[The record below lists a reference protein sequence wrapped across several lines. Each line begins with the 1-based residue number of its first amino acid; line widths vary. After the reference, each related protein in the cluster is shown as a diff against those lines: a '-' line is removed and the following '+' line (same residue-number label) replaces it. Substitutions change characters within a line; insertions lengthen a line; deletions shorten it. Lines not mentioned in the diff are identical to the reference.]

1 MRSRLVHEWRGV
13 VGGWYFVPFQTRR
26 KPQRQ
31 DFGVRLKSCRLNLR
45 SPGQSSIYRN
55 PSIVFPRGLLLF
67 RLSSFSR
74 WLPSTSPWL
83 SSATAKHV
91 AAKAPKLLPFSTF
104 ILTVGPW
111 NVYGTR
117 KLTAAKSK
125 DRGHVFGDGF
135 GILSQEKIV
144 WEAARVSR
152 SKCSFPPARILRRC
166 FCQHHNLA
174 NICFLRKFILIV
186 FYMHTFTARC
196 WIIFLFAKFKIFLF
210 CIMYLHVRIYKWC
223 CTHVKYEDKNSYNYL
238 IIVRFSVKQLILKK
252 SIANVSR
259 DVDNFFARNSKFLVY
274 ITYLYM
280 FANL

>member
-45 SPGQSSIYRN
+45 SPGQSSIHRN

-125 DRGHVFGDGF
+125 DRGHVFGGGF
-135 GILSQEKIV
+135 FRKRRLCGKRRV
-144 WEAARVSR
+144 WV
-152 SKCSFPPARILRRC
+152 
-166 FCQHHNLA
+166 
-174 NICFLRKFILIV
+174 
-186 FYMHTFTARC
+186 
-196 WIIFLFAKFKIFLF
+196 
-210 CIMYLHVRIYKWC
+210 
-223 CTHVKYEDKNSYNYL
+223 
-238 IIVRFSVKQLILKK
+238 
-252 SIANVSR
+252 
-259 DVDNFFARNSKFLVY
+259 ARNALFRQLEFWDVVFVN
-274 ITYLYM
+274 III
-280 FANL
+280 